1 MRVPNIRSDLEILQ
15 NETRNKTKI
24 KPKPIL
30 CVKSKLKIYILNLEI
45 NLYYISFLL
54 AE

>member
-1 MRVPNIRSDLEILQ
+1 MPNIRSEVEILQ
-15 NETRNKTKI
+15 NEMRNKTKI

-30 CVKSKLKIYILNLEI
+30 CVKSKVKIYIVNLEV

-54 AE
+54 AG